1 MKSQKCITS
10 NIDKDIECQNIS
22 ANGYLLNLSIP
33 QLLKTFDNQSKSE
46 AEVYSYVLTTVK
58 TKEKKFCQTG
68 CGPNFEGGVITL
80 CTCKHY
86 MRAYKDPKG
95 WEGVWISG
103 LINYEGKTFLL
114 YLMKIKCAVN
124 NMYDLCESLPEKT
137 RNIKSANNS
146 IFGDVYTPKKILNTD
161 KDKFKIENYNP
172 PIEGHKHFDNYQDD
186 ILYFYKS
193 LNRYP
198 SLLVGDPKNSFVWTR
213 PIIEITHPKKKKF
226 GRGCKNWKLEEYTKY
241 LK

>member
-33 QLLKTFDNQSKSE
+33 QLLKTFDYQSKSE

-58 TKEKKFCQTG
+58 TKDKKFCQTG

-95 WEGVWISG
+95 WKGVWISG
-103 LINYEGKTFLL
+103 LVNFEGKTYLL
-114 YLMKIKCAVN
+114 YLMKVKYAVD
-124 NMYDLCESLPEKT
+124 NMYDLFESLSEKT
-137 RNIKSANNS
+137 KVIKSASNNK
-146 IFGDVYTPKKILNTD
+146 FGDIYTPVKRLKESDEKYNIKNYD
-161 KDKFKIENYNP
+161 KPTEF
-172 PIEGHKHFDNYQDD
+172 HKHENNYQED
-186 ILYFYKS
+186 INYKS
-193 LNRYP
+193 KNLNRYA
-198 SLLVGDPKNSFVWTR
+198 SLLVADPKNSFVWIKPT
-213 PIIEITHPKKKKF
+213 IEISHPEGKKF
-226 GRGCKNWKLEEYTKY
+226 TQGCKHWTLVKFVNQ